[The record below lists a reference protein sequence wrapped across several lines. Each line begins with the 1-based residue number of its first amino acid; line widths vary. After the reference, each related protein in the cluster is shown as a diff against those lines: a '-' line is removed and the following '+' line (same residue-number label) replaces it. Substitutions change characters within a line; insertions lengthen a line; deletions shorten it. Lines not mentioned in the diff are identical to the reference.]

1 MDKDSGFRLLWTKEI
16 KEIQG
21 IVKLY
26 QYTRNG
32 AELLSVENNDENK
45 VFGITFRTPPKD
57 STGVAHILEHS
68 VLCGS
73 RKYPVKEPFVEL
85 LKGSLKTFLNALTFP
100 DKTCYPV
107 ASQNTQDFYNLVDVY
122 LDAVFYP
129 RITPDIFAQE
139 GWHIELAEDNKDMS
153 FKGVV
158 YNEMKGNYS
167 SPDSLLYEYSQQS
180 LFPDTSYGLDSGGHP
195 EHIPELSYER
205 FQEFHSKYYHP
216 SNARIFFYG
225 DDDPQKRLEIVHE
238 YLQDFDPIEV
248 SSNIGLQPRFSEPK
262 SVKQYFVADK
272 GRDDKGMI
280 TLNWLLDLNTNVE
293 FNLACQILD
302 TLLVDMPGSP
312 LRKAL
317 IESGLGEDLAG
328 VGLENE
334 LRQMFYSIGMKGVK
348 IERLQDVENL
358 IMDTISHLVSQGFD
372 EKSVEAA
379 VNSVEFDLRENNTGS
394 MPRGLICMLRA
405 LTTWLYNGDPTLML
419 AFEKPLNDL
428 KTRIKAG
435 EPVFKHIL
443 RSYFLDNKHRTS
455 VYLLPDPE
463 LNKRIEKKEY
473 ESLSKIVNNLSSD
486 EQEQIRV
493 KNKELKRKQQA
504 PDRPEDLARIPF
516 LEIKDLP
523 QEIQKIPFQAN
534 TSNEMTILYH
544 DLSTQ
549 DILYF
554 DLGFDLSR
562 IPQRYLGYM
571 SLFGRILL
579 EMGTE
584 EEDYVSLSQRIQAK
598 TGGIH
603 SETFTSCIDDHGQF
617 ATWLILRGKTMK
629 DKTQDLFDIFKDIL
643 LKVDLDNPERF
654 RQILLEEKAREEQ
667 GLIPAGHQIV
677 NRRIRGKYT
686 LSDWANEQMNGL
698 SYLLFLR
705 SLEETLDGGNW
716 AHIFTDLKNIRDIL
730 INRPSMV
737 ANMTI
742 DEKNWQEIEPRLSS
756 FLDQIPVAGDFENE
770 SWTMTFESL
779 NEGMTLPAQVNY
791 VGKGVN
797 LYEHGYKFHGSSL
810 VINRYLRT
818 SWLWD
823 NIRVQG
829 GAYGAFS
836 LFDKLS
842 GVMSFVSYRDP
853 NLYETLQVFDQTAEY
868 LTQIQLDKKE
878 LEKAIIGSIGDMD
891 TYLLPDAKGLVSM
904 LRYLIGETDDKRQK
918 MREEILSTRQEDFRE
933 FGRWLEAFKEKG
945 LVTVLGNQGN
955 IAAAKERGVSFD
967 KVWPVL

>member
-1 MDKDSGFRLLWTKEI
+1 MDEDSGFRLLWTKEI
-16 KEIQG
+16 KELQG
-21 IVKLY
+21 TAKLY
-26 QYTRNG
+26 QYTKNG
-32 AELLSVENNDENK
+32 AELLSIENNEENK

-73 RKYPVKEPFVEL
+73 RKYPLKEPFVEL

-107 ASQNTQDFYNLVDVY
+107 ASQNVQDFYNLIDVY

-129 RITPDIFAQE
+129 RITPEIFAQE
-139 GWHIELAEDNKDMS
+139 GWHIELDEEKREKN

-195 EHIPELSYER
+195 EHIPRLSYER
-205 FQEFHSKYYHP
+205 FRQFHERYYHP

-225 DDDPQKRLEIVHE
+225 NDDPEKRLEIVHE
-238 YLQDFDPIEV
+238 YLKDFDPIEV
-248 SSNIGLQPRFSEPK
+248 DSDIGLQPRFSEPK
-262 SVKQYFVADK
+262 SVRQYFVADE

-334 LRQMFYSIGMKGVK
+334 LRQMFYSVGMKGVK
-348 IERLQDVENL
+348 VDRLQEVENL
-358 IMDTISHLVSQGFD
+358 IIETINQLVSQDFD

-379 VNSVEFDLRENNTGS
+379 VNSVEFALRENNTGS

-419 AFEKPLNDL
+419 AFEEPLNQL
-428 KTRIKAG
+428 KTRIRAG

-443 RSYFLDNKHRTS
+443 RSYFLDNNHRTS
-455 VYLLPDPE
+455 LYLLPDPG
-463 LNKRIEKKEY
+463 LYDRIEQREQ
-473 ESLSKIVNNLSSD
+473 ETLSKLVDNISENEKEEL
-486 EQEQIRV
+486 RL
-493 KNKELKRKQQA
+493 KNKELKKKQKA
-504 PDRPEDLARIPF
+504 PDKPEDLARIPT

-523 QEIQKIPFQAN
+523 REVQRIPVLVDSPKE
-534 TSNEMTILYH
+534 TTILYH
-544 DLSTQ
+544 DIFTQ
-549 DILYF
+549 GILYF
-554 DLGFDLSR
+554 DLGFDLGR
-562 IPQRYLGYM
+562 IPQRYLSYVP
-571 SLFGRILL
+571 LFGRALV

-584 EEDYVSLSQRIQAK
+584 KEDYVSLSQRIQAK

-603 SETFTSCIDDHGQF
+603 SETFTSCQEDQEQF
-617 ATWLILRGKTMK
+617 AAWLIVRGKTMQGK
-629 DKTQDLFDIFKDIL
+629 AQDLFDIFEDIL
-643 LKVDLDNPERF
+643 LRVNLDDQERF

-686 LSDWANEQMNGL
+686 VSDWANEQMNGL
-698 SYLLFLR
+698 NYLLFLR
-705 SLEETLDGGNW
+705 SLEEALDSGNW
-716 AHIFTDLKNIRDIL
+716 SRILEDMENLRHILVD
-730 INRPSMV
+730 RPSMV
-737 ANMTI
+737 ANVTI
-742 DEKNWQEIEPRLSS
+742 DEANWSKIEPVLSS
-756 FLDQIPVAGDFENE
+756 FLDKIPAVGALENE
-770 SWTMTFESL
+770 PWGMTADSI

-791 VGKGVN
+791 VGKGIN
-797 LYEHGYKFHGSSL
+797 LYEHGYRFHGSSL
-810 VINRYLRT
+810 VVNRYLRT

-823 NIRVQG
+823 NVRVQG

-836 LFDKLS
+836 LFDRLS
-842 GVMSFVSYRDP
+842 GVLTFVSYRDP
-853 NLYETLQVFDQTAEY
+853 NLYDTLQVFDQTAQY
-868 LTQIQLDKKE
+868 LTQMQMDKKE
-878 LEKAIIGSIGDMD
+878 LEKAIIGAIGDMD
-891 TYLLPDAKGLVSM
+891 TYLLPDAKGFISM

-918 MREEILSTRQEDFRE
+918 MREEILSTGQEDFRQ
-933 FGRWLEAFKEKG
+933 FGRWLEALRDNG
-945 LVTVLGNQGN
+945 LVTVLGNRGN
-955 IAAAKERGVSFD
+955 IVAAREQGISFD
-967 KVWPVL
+967 KVWQVL